1 MRARSLLVTAL
12 VSSAALVG
20 LAGCS
25 SDSAAVTDIGPADLV
40 EVVADGEAVVLDVRT
55 PAEFAAGHVAGA
67 LNIDVSSPTF
77 DDEIAALPD
86 DGTYVVY
93 CRSGNRSAQAAATMV
108 DAGFEDVYNVD
119 AGLSTLS
126 SAGIPLTQ

>member
-55 PAEFAAGHVAGA
+55 PEEFAAGHVAGA

>member
-1 MRARSLLVTAL
+1 MRARTLIVTAL

-25 SDSAAVTDIGPADLV
+25 TDSAAVTDIAAGDLV
-40 EVVADGEAVVLDVRT
+40 EVIADGDAVLLDVRT
-55 PAEFAAGHVAGA
+55 PEEFAAGHVPGA

-77 DDEIAALPD
+77 DDEIAALPAD
-86 DGTYVVY
+86 DTYVVY

-119 AGLSTLS
+119 AGLATLS